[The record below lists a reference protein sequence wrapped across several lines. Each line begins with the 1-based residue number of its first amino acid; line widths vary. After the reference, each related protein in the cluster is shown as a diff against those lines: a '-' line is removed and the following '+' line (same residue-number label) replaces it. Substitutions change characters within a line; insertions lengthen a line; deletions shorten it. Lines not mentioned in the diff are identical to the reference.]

1 MSIHVALHH
10 RTSYRYD
17 RPVGHGAHVVRL
29 RPAPHCRSR
38 ILAYSL
44 KVGPAGHFLNWQQ
57 DPQANY
63 LARLVFPEKTD
74 RLDVEVDL
82 VVEMSVQ
89 NPFDFFLEDYAENY
103 PFKYDAEQSKELAPF
118 LITEKPGP
126 HLQTWIDRFKKREC
140 RMIDYMVEINSAL
153 QAAIDYKIRM
163 EPGVQTPE
171 ETLEKASGSCRDS
184 AWLLVVLL
192 RHLGLAARFVSGYLI
207 QLKPDVKSLDGPSG
221 TEVDFTDLHAW
232 AEVYLP
238 GGGWI
243 GLDPTSGLLAGEG
256 HLPLACS
263 PEPSSAAPVSG
274 GVEPC
279 ESEMEHEMT
288 VTRIYESPRTT
299 FPYSDEQWSKILE
312 SGRLTDQEL
321 RDMDVRLTMGG
332 EPTFISMDDFD
343 GDEWN
348 TAAVGPTKRKLS
360 SQLIK
365 RLHRRFAPGG
375 LLFFGQGKW
384 YPGEQLP
391 RWSLN
396 CYWRKDGQPMWQD
409 VSLIADESKDY
420 GHTAKHAETFGTA
433 LTKALGADA
442 KWMIPAYEDAYYYIW
457 KERRLPSNVD
467 PLKSNLKNKLER
479 DRIARIFDQGLNE
492 VAGYVLP
499 LERKETPDG
508 PRWMSGPWFLR
519 DETLFLLPGDSP
531 IGYRLPMDSL
541 PWVAEEDF
549 PWAIPADPT
558 RELPPLVGDSARRIA
573 MQRRA
578 AEREKDE
585 PSAYFGSLGRALKK
599 PNGEAARGFRQA
611 LERRPGDQESAG
623 WITRLA
629 LCLEPR
635 DGRLHV
641 FLPPVEETEDFL
653 DLIACI
659 EQTAASL
666 KMPVIIEGTPPE
678 YDPRIQVLKVTPDPG
693 VIEVNLQPAASW
705 DELVHN
711 TSVLYEEAHQCR
723 LATEKFMVDGRHCG
737 TGGGNHII
745 IGGET
750 PSDSPMLR
758 RPDLL
763 RSMVTFW
770 NHHPS
775 LSYLFSGL
783 FVGPTSQA
791 PRVDEGRNDS
801 IHELEVAFKTLEG
814 NDAPLPWNVDRAFR
828 NLLIDATGNTH
839 RAEFCID
846 KLYSPDSATG
856 RLGLLEMRNFE
867 MPPHYQM
874 SLAQH
879 LVLRGLVS
887 RFWQEPYE
895 KPLVR
900 WDSEIHDR
908 WMLPH
913 FIWQDFTDVLT
924 DLRGHGCRI
933 EDDWFA
939 PHLEFRFPRIGEFTQ
954 RGIEV
959 EMRHAIEPWHVLGE
973 SGPGGTVRYVDSSVE
988 RMQVLVKGMTGERHV
1003 VSCNGIRI
1011 PLHPTGTQG
1020 EFVAGVRYRAWQ
1032 PPNCLHPTIPVHTP
1046 LVFDL
1051 VDSWNERSLGGCT
1064 YHASHPGGRSHETF
1078 PVNSYEAEA
1087 RRLARFFR
1095 HGHTGGKMTAAEPP
1109 ASPDFPFTL
1118 DLRMIP

>member
-44 KVGPAGHFLNWQQ
+44 KIGPAEHFINWQQ
-57 DPQANY
+57 DPQANH
-63 LARLVFPEKTD
+63 LARLVFLEKAD

-89 NPFDFFLEDYAENY
+89 NPFDFFLEEYAENY
-103 PFKYDAEQSKELAPF
+103 PFSYDPEQSSELAPF
-118 LITEKPGP
+118 LSTAECGPTLKQCLARFMKPYENRKER
-126 HLQTWIDRFKKREC
+126 TIDFL
-140 RMIDYMVEINSAL
+140 VSLNSAL
-153 QAAIDYKIRM
+153 QGAIEYKVRL

-171 ETLEKASGSCRDS
+171 ETLLKRSGSCRDS
-184 AWLLVVLL
+184 AWLLVNVL
-192 RHLGLAARFVSGYLI
+192 RQLGLAARFVSGYLI

-221 TEVDFTDLHAW
+221 AEVDFTDLHAW

-279 ESEMEHEMT
+279 ESEMEHEMKI
-288 VTRIYESPRTT
+288 TRIHESPRTT
-299 FPYSDEQWSKILE
+299 LPYSDEQWQDILE
-312 SGRLTDQEL
+312 CGRETDRALEE
-321 RDMDVRLTMGG
+321 MDVRLTMGG

-348 TAAVGPTKRKLS
+348 TAAMGPTKRKLS
-360 SQLIK
+360 DQLIK
-365 RLHRRFAPGG
+365 RLHARFAPGG
-375 LLFFGQGKW
+375 LLFYGQGKW

-391 RWSLN
+391 RWSLC
-396 CYWRKDGQPMWQD
+396 CYWRKDGQPLWND
-409 VSLIADESKDY
+409 ISLIADESIDH
-420 GHTAKHAETFGTA
+420 GHDAITAKIFGFTLA
-433 LTKALGADA
+433 KNLGIDP
-442 KWMIPAYEDAYYYIW
+442 KWMQPAYEDAFYYIW
-457 KERRLPSNVD
+457 RERRLPTNVD
-467 PLKSNLKNKLER
+467 PLKSNLKDKLER
-479 DRIARIFDQGLNE
+479 DRLARIFENGLQT
-492 VAGYVLP
+492 VIGYVFP
-499 LERKETPDG
+499 LERSEDSWK
-508 PRWMSGPWFLR
+508 SGPWFLR

-531 IGYRLPMDSL
+531 IGYRLPLDSL
-541 PWVAEEDF
+541 PWVAEAEY
-549 PWAIPADPT
+549 PWIIAEDPT
-558 RELPPLVGDSARRIA
+558 RELHPLPSHPASRVE

-578 AEREKDE
+578 EAEI
-585 PSAYFGSLGRALKK
+585 PASAA
-599 PNGEAARGFRQA
+599 PPAARDDAPKTVRA
-611 LERRPGDQESAG
+611 PEAQESAA
-623 WITRLA
+623 WITRSA

-635 DGRLHV
+635 EGRLHV
-641 FLPPVEETEDFL
+641 FLPPMKTTEDFIE
-653 DLIACI
+653 LIAAI
-659 EQTAASL
+659 EKTATTLAV
-666 KMPVIIEGTPPE
+666 PIILEGTPPA
-678 YDPRIQVLKVTPDPG
+678 YDPRIRVLKVTPDPG
-693 VIEVNLQPAASW
+693 VIEVNLQPASSW
-705 DELVHN
+705 DELVSN
-711 TSVLYEEAHQCR
+711 TTILYEEAHQCR
-723 LATEKFMVDGRHCG
+723 LATEKFMVDGRHTG

-750 PSDSPMLR
+750 PSDSPLLR

-763 RSMVTFW
+763 RSMLTFW

-791 PRVDEGRNDS
+791 PRIDEARNDS
-801 IHELEVAFKTLEG
+801 IHEIEIAFRTLDG
-814 NDAPLPWNVDRAFR
+814 NEPPLPWKVDRALR
-828 NLLIDATGNTH
+828 HLLIDATGNTH

-846 KLYSPDSATG
+846 KLYSPDTATG

-867 MPPHYQM
+867 MPPHDRM

-879 LVLRGLVS
+879 LVLRGLVA
-887 RFWQEPYE
+887 RFWEEPYHH
-895 KPLVR
+895 PLVR
-900 WDSEIHDR
+900 WGSEIHDR

-913 FIWQDFTDVLT
+913 FTWLDFCEVLA
-924 DLRGHGCRI
+924 DLRKHGCQI
-933 EDDWFA
+933 EDEWFA
-939 PHLEFRFPRIGEFTQ
+939 PHLEFRFPRIGEFNQ

-959 EMRHAIEPWHVLGE
+959 ELRHAIEPWHVLGE
-973 SGPGGTVRYVDSSVE
+973 EGAPGGAVRYVDSSVE
-988 RMQVLVKGMTGERHV
+988 RLQVKISGMTGERHLI
-1003 VSCNGIRI
+1003 SCNGWKI

-1032 PPNCLHPTIPVHTP
+1032 PPGCLHPTIAPHTP

-1051 VDSWNERSLGGCT
+1051 VDLWNERSLGGCT

-1087 RRLARFFR
+1087 RRLARFSR
-1095 HGHTGGKMTAAEPP
+1095 QGHSSGTIQVNEPP
-1109 ASPDFPFTL
+1109 PSPDFPFTL
-1118 DLRMIP
+1118 DLRTIP